1 MRVTAVDSTTLSTVV
16 YDEAH
21 GLLRLEF
28 RCSRAVYQYFSVPAT
43 VHQALL
49 SAPSKGGYFNRF
61 IRGRFLYALVSPARA
76 DVPNEAVLAE
86 GLR

>member
-1 MRVTAVDSTTLSTVV
+1 MCVTAVDSTTLSTVV

-21 GLLRLEF
+21 ELLQLEF
-28 RCSRAVYQYFSVPAT
+28 RRSRAVYQYFSVPAA

-49 SAPSKGGYFNRF
+49 SAPSKGGYFNRI
-61 IRGRFLYALVSPARA
+61 IRGRFPYALVYNAQA
-76 DVPNEAVLAE
+76 GVPNEAILSE